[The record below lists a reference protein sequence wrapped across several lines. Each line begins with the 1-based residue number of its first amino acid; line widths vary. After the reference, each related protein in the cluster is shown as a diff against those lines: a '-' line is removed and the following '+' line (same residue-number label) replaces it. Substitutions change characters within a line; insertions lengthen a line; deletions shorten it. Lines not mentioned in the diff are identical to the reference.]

1 MTNKNLHL
9 IDKIFDKLWPLNRS
23 ITGKDVRK
31 THKILSDIVKLNTY
45 EIKSG
50 TKVFDWIVPNEWN
63 VNEAYII
70 DPSGKKICD
79 FKKIIFIY

>member
-1 MTNKNLHL
+1 M
-9 IDKIFDKLWPLNRS
+9 
-23 ITGKDVRK
+23 
-31 THKILSDIVKLNTY
+31 KLNTY

-79 FKKIIFIY
+79 FKKNNLHLVNYSVPKKLFYQKMN

>member
-31 THKILSDIVKLNTY
+31 HIKFSQIL
-45 EIKSG
+45 
-50 TKVFDWIVPNEWN
+50 
-63 VNEAYII
+63 
-70 DPSGKKICD
+70 
-79 FKKIIFIY
+79 

>member
-50 TKVFDWIVPNEWN
+50 TKVFDWM
-63 VNEAYII
+63 
-70 DPSGKKICD
+70 K
-79 FKKIIFIY
+79 